1 MALEEKIWEV
11 DTRIK
16 KIAFGGLTPSEIGDL
31 GSSSQLMS
39 CVCAVNTNNLMYWW
53 LRNKDSGMSAT
64 QHGFKVCSVPSGV
77 ADVCYLLGD

>member
-31 GSSSQLMS
+31 GIELSIDVLR
-39 CVCAVNTNNLMYWW
+39 VCCEYKQFDVL
-53 LRNKDSGMSAT
+53 
-64 QHGFKVCSVPSGV
+64 V
-77 ADVCYLLGD
+77 AAK